1 MSPAVDSV
9 PDDGVP
15 PLKVDVVIVGGG
27 VIGVS
32 AAYFMCCQGLK
43 VAVVEKGRIAGE
55 QSSRNWG
62 WCRQQGRDE
71 RELPLARES
80 LRIWHRLQSE
90 LSDDLGFRPR
100 GVAYLT
106 ESEDELS
113 RWVAWTEMARR
124 YDVDSH
130 VLSSRQALAMTPG
143 CSRHWLGGIH
153 TPSDGR
159 AEPSAAVPA
168 LARHVRQRGGTIH
181 QNCAARGFET
191 HAGRVAT
198 VITEKG
204 EIRTDSVV
212 CAAGAWSSLFC
223 RRHDLRL
230 PQLAVRSS
238 VARAEATQ
246 EITDGAVGSSA
257 FCIRKRLDGGYSV
270 ALRQR
275 NILDLTPDAFRYF
288 RAFLPA
294 YRHEGGQMK
303 IRFNRR
309 FVEAWRRSHSWPLDR
324 TSPFERVRVLDPEP
338 DRPTLDVVMTNLR
351 DAYPGIEQMKITHTW
366 AGMIDVTPDALP
378 VISPVDAYPGLV
390 LATGFSGHGFG
401 IGPAAGQLVAN
412 LISGESPIVDPHPF
426 RYGRMV
432 DGSRLI
438 PDSL

>member
-1 MSPAVDSV
+1 MSPPVDAVA
-9 PDDGVP
+9 DDGVP
-15 PLKVDVVIVGGG
+15 PGEADAVIVGGG

-32 AAYFMCCQGLK
+32 TAYFLARKGLR
-43 VAVVEKGRIAGE
+43 VAIVEKGHIAGE

-62 WCRQQGRDE
+62 WCRQQGRDQ

-80 LRIWHRLQSE
+80 LRLWHQLQGE
-90 LSDDLGFRPR
+90 LNDDPGFRQR
-100 GVAYLT
+100 GVLYVT
-106 ESEDELS
+106 EDEQELA
-113 RWVAWTEMARR
+113 RWVAWSEAARHH
-124 YDVDSH
+124 DVGSR
-130 VLSSRQALAMTPG
+130 VLNARQAAEKTPG
-143 CSRHWLGGIH
+143 CSRRWLGGIH

-168 LARHVRQRGGTIH
+168 IARGAQHLGVSIH
-181 QNCAARGFET
+181 QNCAARGLET
-191 HAGRVAT
+191 QGGRVAA

-204 EIRTDSVV
+204 TIRTASVV

-238 VARAEATQ
+238 VARAEASQ
-246 EITDGAVGSSA
+246 EITDGAVGSSG
-257 FCIRKRLDGGYSV
+257 FCIRKRLDGGYSL
-270 ALRQR
+270 ALRAR

-294 YRHEGGQMK
+294 YRHEGGEMK
-303 IRFNRR
+303 IRLNGR
-309 FVEAWRRSHSWPLDR
+309 FLEAWHRSRNWPLDGA
-324 TSPFERVRVLDPEP
+324 SPFEQVRVLDPEP
-338 DRPTLDVVMTNLR
+338 DRPTLDLVTANLR
-351 DAYPGIEQMKITHTW
+351 QAYPDIEQIKITHTW

-378 VISPVDAYPGLV
+378 VISPVDACPGLV

-401 IGPAAGQLVAN
+401 IGPAAGHLAADLVA
-412 LISGESPIVDPHPF
+412 GVGPIVDPYPF
-426 RYGRMV
+426 RYQRMV